1 MPEKILARLMH
12 IVKYQLK
19 YTIFRKN
26 IIAIIVQ
33 ENDNIYKAINGLVAL
48 NKTCFKNVHYKI

>member
-1 MPEKILARLMH
+1 MH

-48 NKTCFKNVHYKI
+48 NKICFKNVHYKI

>member
-1 MPEKILARLMH
+1 MPEKIIARLMR

-26 IIAIIVQ
+26 IIATIVQ

-48 NKTCFKNVHYKI
+48 NKTSFKNVHYKI